1 GERMEENLVEN
12 KSEFIK
18 INKKNYYNEITLAK
32 GIGIILVI
40 LGHSFTFTGLNIFN
54 DPINN
59 YILRTIYSY
68 HMPLFFLIS
77 GFLSN
82 IGIENLNKKFYFTK
96 IKRLMIPYFFI
107 NIIDAIPR
115 YLFNDLVNNKS
126 NSLGKVLLY
135 SGAATWFVYT
145 LFILFL
151 IFPVLEKYIIKKDK
165 YFLFGI
171 FLIVLN
177 FLKIGSNIELFTVN
191 RLLNLGIYFYFGY
204 ILKPY
209 YKKYYD
215 KYSENII
222 LYFIFIIGFLLLGNK
237 YENYKLSYIF
247 YPFLGIITT
256 FLFSIRIKKN
266 TNNSIFKFLYF
277 CGENS
282 LAFYLLESFCGTIY
296 RVILIKFI
304 PLEYNFLL
312 VSSFFLLKLIT
323 LSLGVKFIITKNSVL
338 SFLLGVKY
346 NKSQIQ
352 N

>member
-1 GERMEENLVEN
+1 METNLVQNKDEIIEN
-12 KSEFIK
+12 KT
-18 INKKNYYNEITLAK
+18 KKYFHEITLAK

-40 LGHSFTFTGLNIFN
+40 LGHSFSFTGFDILNN
-54 DPINN
+54 SINN
-59 YILRTIYSY
+59 YIFKTIYSY

-82 IGIENLNKKFYFTK
+82 NEIENLNKKFYFAK

-126 NSLGKVLLY
+126 NSLGRILLY

-151 IFPVLEKYIIKKDK
+151 IFPILEKYIIKKDK
-165 YFLFGI
+165 YFLLGI

-177 FLKIGSNIELFTVN
+177 LFGIGSSIKLFTIN
-191 RLLNLGIYFYFGY
+191 KLISMGIYFYFGY

-209 YKKYYD
+209 YKKFYD
-215 KYSENII
+215 KYSENRM
-222 LYFIFIIGFLLLGNK
+222 LYLIFIAGFFTLGYK
-237 YENYKLSYIF
+237 YENYRLSQIT
-247 YPFLGIITT
+247 YPFLGIVTT
-256 FLFSIRIKKN
+256 FLFSIKMKKN
-266 TNNSIFKFLYF
+266 TKSSIFKFLYF

-282 LAFYLLESFCGTIY
+282 LAFYLLESFCGTVY
-296 RVILIKFI
+296 RVILIKVI
-304 PLEYNFLL
+304 PLEYDFLL
-312 VSSFFLLKLIT
+312 VSSFFLLKLIS
-323 LSLGVKFIITKNSVL
+323 LSLGIKFIITKNSIL

-346 NKSQIQ
+346 IKKI
-352 N
+352 